1 MRTRITYALLAAALA
16 GLPAQAQA
24 PADTLTLHAVYAAAA
39 ARNPMLRAERS
50 RADAVAAMRHS
61 AALPPDPQ
69 VQVGAMNL
77 SLPGLR
83 ADMPASMA
91 PSIQLMQMV
100 PTGGKLAL
108 AGRIA
113 GADAA
118 MARAGADEAGWMV
131 RGRAAMAFYDVWM
144 ADRQLAVMRETAAL
158 LRTYESVAR
167 SMYGAG
173 TGRQADV
180 LRAGVEV
187 SRMDADIARMQAMRA
202 AAAARLN
209 AVLGQPANAPG
220 PAVAFAPLP
229 AEVPPAD
236 TLRAWALADRPLLLR
251 QRLAVGRARDQARLA
266 GREIWPDVSVGVQY
280 GQRSDPEMGTERMGS
295 VMLGFTVPVFAR
307 RRQYAMRREAAA
319 MEQMAGA
326 ELEDA
331 AVQVDAR
338 IGELLAELERARTLL
353 RLYRTEVLPR
363 AEAAVES
370 ALASY
375 QAGAVDFMALA
386 DARMAVNRYRQ
397 ERLALL
403 AEYGTALAELEMTA
417 GREIPTGATA
427 LEVER

>member
-1 MRTRITYALLAAALA
+1 
-16 GLPAQAQA
+16 
-24 PADTLTLHAVYAAAA
+24 
-39 ARNPMLRAERS
+39 
-50 RADAVAAMRHS
+50 
-61 AALPPDPQ
+61 
-69 VQVGAMNL
+69 MNL

-100 PTGGKLAL
+100 PTAGKLAL
-108 AGRIA
+108 SGRIA
-113 GADAA
+113 GAEAQ

-131 RGRAAMAFYDVWM
+131 RGRAAMAFYEVWM

-202 AAAARLN
+202 GAAARLN
-209 AVLGQPANAPG
+209 AVLGQPADTPV
-220 PAVAFAPLP
+220 PAVAFPALP
-229 AEVPPAD
+229 AEVPGAD
-236 TLRAWALADRPLLLR
+236 TLRAWALAGRPLLLR

-280 GQRSDPEMGTERMGS
+280 GQRRDAEVGTERMGS

-307 RRQYAMRREAAA
+307 QRQYAMRREAAA
-319 MEQMAGA
+319 MEQVAGA

-363 AEAAVES
+363 AHAAAES

-375 QAGAVDFMALA
+375 QTGAVDFMALA

-403 AEYGTALAELEMTA
+403 AEYGTALAELEMAA
-417 GREIPTGATA
+417 GREIPAGASA